1 MAQHPQTDRPP
12 VADDQTQVHVL
23 TVALAVPWLIVSSV
37 IFWLA
42 WPDADYNDGF
52 AAGRLF
58 LVLIAILVPVGL
70 IYVAVASAWAL
81 VDLRQG
87 LVRTRAEVDRIADL
101 QAAQSALIRTHAAQ
115 LAEATAPA
123 QAGPELAAPEQ
134 AAPEQ
139 AAQEQAAPEQAVPAQ
154 AAPEEPAPQE
164 PPTAQTATPEPPV
177 SGFASRREVSR
188 LIVPRAA
195 PQAPADQPALALETP
210 EETTP
215 PIAGPD
221 LIKALDFPDDE
232 NDTEGFAALRRAL
245 RDRGA
250 RKLVQASQDVLTLL
264 SQDGI
269 YMDDLRPE
277 SAGADLW
284 RRFASGERGRS
295 LDRLGSIKDQAYL
308 SVISRRAREDAIFR
322 DSVHHF
328 LRCFDQLLVTFEQNA
343 TDTDLLE
350 LAETR
355 TSRAFMLLGR
365 ATGVFD

>member
-1 MAQHPQTDRPP
+1 MAQQSQNDRPP
-12 VADDQTQVHVL
+12 EADPDAQGDVL
-23 TVALAVPWLIVSSV
+23 AFALAVPWVLVTGV

-42 WPDADYNDGF
+42 WPDAGFDDGF
-52 AAGRLF
+52 AVGRAL
-58 LVLIAILVPVGL
+58 LVVIAVLLPAVLIF
-70 IYVAVASAWAL
+70 VAVGSARATAS
-81 VDLRQG
+81 LRQRQAW
-87 LVRTRAEVDRIADL
+87 LHAEVSRIADQ
-101 QAAQSALIRTHAAQ
+101 QAAQSAMVRTHTAQIAA
-115 LAEATAPA
+115 ATPPA
-123 QAGPELAAPEQ
+123 QPAPVEPAPQDSPPAQQ
-134 AAPEQ
+134 AAPEPGP
-139 AAQEQAAPEQAVPAQ
+139 PEQPAAEQ
-154 AAPEEPAPQE
+154 
-164 PPTAQTATPEPPV
+164 PV
-177 SGFASRREVSR
+177 SRFASRREVSR

-210 EETTP
+210 QETTP
-215 PIAGPD
+215 PIARPD
-221 LIKALDFPDDE
+221 LVKALDFPDDE

-277 SAGADLW
+277 PAGADLW
-284 RRFASGERGRS
+284 RRFAAGERGRAV
-295 LDRLGSIKDQAYL
+295 DRLGGIRDQAYL

-328 LRCFDQLLVTFEQNA
+328 LRRFDQLLVTFEANA

-350 LAETR
+350 LADTR

-365 ATGVFD
+365 ATGIFD